1 MEQSEITNLTLPPEP
16 QDTFTLPILEKNANG
31 WEGKCKTFRVVHN
44 VINIKYSDGNPN
56 RVPSA
61 EQRVRTVDDEGNFS
75 HHVQLSE
82 NEEIFQLW
90 MRKIGPY
97 LGDWVL
103 GKGRNGTFRSNPL
116 HLVHILGLV
125 LTKPVSP
132 EWKLMKFPPGYTLW
146 LHKSGVETDPAN
158 PRTDAY
164 LHGALHLGPTVGRT
178 NTHAP
183 SPTLFRSPMEFV
195 EHAIWLMRGG
205 AGRCR
210 CKYCEPGQNQLDI
223 NRRLNR
229 GGTDDSDA
237 ESEQGEGGG
246 EGSDVGRQSSSSSS
260 RRRGAGA
267 QARRVRRARRDRSP
281 PIMAK
286 DYRVGNDAA
295 AAPPAGPA

>member
-1 MEQSEITNLTLPPEP
+1 MEQSEITNLTLPPEL
-16 QDTFTLPILEKNANG
+16 QDTFTLPTLTRNSNG

-44 VINIKYSDGNPN
+44 VINIKHSDGDPN

-61 EQRVRTVDDEGNFS
+61 EQRVRTIDDEGNFS
-75 HHVQLSE
+75 VHVKISE
-82 NEEIFQLW
+82 NDPLFQLW
-90 MRKIGPY
+90 MHKIGPY

-103 GKGRNGTFRSNPL
+103 GKGRN
-116 HLVHILGLV
+116 
-125 LTKPVSP
+125 VSP
-132 EWKLMKFPPGYTLW
+132 EWKLMKFPQGYTLW
-146 LHKSGVETDPAN
+146 LHKTGVETDPAN

-164 LHGALHLGPTVGRT
+164 LHGAPHLGPTVGRT

-183 SPTLFRSPMEFV
+183 SPTVFRSPMEFV

-205 AGRCR
+205 AGRCL

-237 ESEQGEGGG
+237 ESEQGAQGEGG
-246 EGSDVGRQSSSSSS
+246 DVGQQSSSSSS

-267 QARRVRRARRDRSP
+267 QARRVRRTRRNRP
-281 PIMAK
+281 VPIMAK
-286 DYRVGNDAA
+286 DYRVGNDDSP